1 MRNEKT
7 QRGIQIAVNYRIHV
21 YTLDAMSSSFKDPIR
36 TLASPQALNTGG
48 GPESVR
54 ERDRKLVL
62 FVHALD

>member
-54 ERDRKLVL
+54 ERETENL
-62 FVHALD
+62 FFLYML